1 MNAPSQTIKS
11 RLQMSL
17 PVGVLCMA
25 LAIVAAR
32 AESPGVLPDNS
43 QMRSVAPYAVCRN
56 QTYALC
62 AEASSFVFNNLAYA
76 ECQIEHGDSISA
88 PPFNYPVVN
97 FPGQPQQNICDLNA
111 QGVGNGFMASTFSL
125 PTDALKGGTGAVYTC
140 PGGSTGAYAQCE
152 GGICFK
158 STKGKSFP
166 GLPPLK
172 QNEIICSCPIT
183 KAINNSDPF
192 GYQIFGPYP
201 CQNDYFKNC
210 TAVTN
215 ELNGTI
221 IPVGAPTGAARLLTI
236 TLTGTNP
243 PLNECFQSN
252 GPPSPAGAGW
262 PPSSPTRP

>member
-11 RLQMSL
+11 RLQLSL
-17 PVGVLCMA
+17 PVGSLCMA

-88 PPFNYPVVN
+88 PPFNYPVVS

-221 IPVGAPTGAARLLTI
+221 IPVGAPTGAAR
-236 TLTGTNP
+236 TLDNHSDR
-243 PLNECFQSN
+243 NEST
-252 GPPSPAGAGW
+252 AE
-262 PPSSPTRP
+262 

>member
-1 MNAPSQTIKS
+1 MNAPSQSIKG

-17 PVGVLCMA
+17 SVGALCMT
-25 LAIVAAR
+25 LAIVAAH
-32 AESPGVLPDNS
+32 AESHGAPPGSSPG
-43 QMRSVAPYAVCRN
+43 PYAICKN

-62 AEASSFVFNNLAYA
+62 AEASSFVFNSLAYA

-88 PPFNYPVVN
+88 PPFNYPVV
-97 FPGQPQQNICDLNA
+97 GPQQDICDLNA

-125 PTDALKGGTGAVYTC
+125 PTDALKGGTGAIYTC

-158 STKGKSFP
+158 STKGKTFP
-166 GLPPLK
+166 GLPPLT

-201 CQNDYFKNC
+201 CQKDYFKNC

-221 IPVGAPTGAARLLTI
+221 IPVGAPTGAARILTI

-243 PLNECFQSN
+243 QLNECFQ
-252 GPPSPAGAGW
+252 
-262 PPSSPTRP
+262 

>member
-1 MNAPSQTIKS
+1 MNAPSQTIRS

-17 PVGVLCMA
+17 SVGALCVA
-25 LAIVAAR
+25 LAIVAAH
-32 AESPGVLPDNS
+32 AESLGAPPGSSLG
-43 QMRSVAPYAVCRN
+43 PYAICKN

-62 AEASSFVFNNLAYA
+62 AEASSFVFNNIAYA
-76 ECQIEHGDSISA
+76 ECQIEHGNSISA
-88 PPFNYPVVN
+88 PPFNYPVV
-97 FPGQPQQNICDLNA
+97 GPQQDICDLNA

-125 PTDALKGGTGAVYTC
+125 PTDALKGGTGAIYTC

-158 STKGKSFP
+158 STKGKTFP

-172 QNEIICSCPIT
+172 ENEIICSCPIT

-201 CQNDYFKNC
+201 CQKDYFKNC

-215 ELNGTI
+215 EQNGTI
-221 IPVGAPTGAARLLTI
+221 IPVGAPAGAARLLTV
-236 TLTGTNP
+236 TLTGSNP
-243 PLNECFQSN
+243 QLNECF
-252 GPPSPAGAGW
+252 
-262 PPSSPTRP
+262 SSEHW

>member
-1 MNAPSQTIKS
+1 MNAPRKTIKS

-17 PVGVLCMA
+17 SVGTLSMA
-25 LAIVAAR
+25 LAIVAAH

-43 QMRSVAPYAVCRN
+43 QMGNVIPYAICTN

-62 AEASSFVFNNLAYA
+62 AEATSFVFNGLAYA
-76 ECQIEHGDSISA
+76 ECQIKHGNSISA
-88 PPFNYPVVN
+88 PPFKYPVVN
-97 FPGQPQQNICDLNA
+97 PLGQPQQNICDLNE
-111 QGVGNGFMASTFSL
+111 QGRGNGFMASTFSL
-125 PTDALKGGTGAVYTC
+125 PTDAVKGGTGAIYTC

-166 GLPPLK
+166 GLPSLT
-172 QNEIICSCPIT
+172 QDEIICSCPIT
-183 KAINNSDPF
+183 KAINNHDPI

-201 CQNDYFKNC
+201 CQKDYFKNC
-210 TAVTN
+210 TTATN

-236 TLTGTNP
+236 TLTGTSP
-243 PLNECFQSN
+243 QLNECF
-252 GPPSPAGAGW
+252 SP
-262 PPSSPTRP
+262 

>member
-1 MNAPSQTIKS
+1 MKAPRQAIKS
-11 RLQMSL
+11 CLQMSL
-17 PVGVLCMA
+17 PVGALSMA
-25 LAIVAAR
+25 LAIVAAH

-43 QMRSVAPYAVCRN
+43 YAICRN

-76 ECQIEHGDSISA
+76 ECQIEHGNSISA

-97 FPGQPQQNICDLNA
+97 PLGQPQQNICTLNG

-140 PGGSTGAYAQCE
+140 PAGSTGAYAQCE

-158 STKGKSFP
+158 STSGKSFP
-166 GLPPLK
+166 GFPLLK

-183 KAINNSDPF
+183 KAINNGDPF

-201 CQNDYFKNC
+201 CQQDYFKNC

-221 IPVGAPTGAARLLTI
+221 IPVGAPTGAARILTI

-243 PLNECFQSN
+243 QVNECFQ
-252 GPPSPAGAGW
+252 
-262 PPSSPTRP
+262 

>member
-1 MNAPSQTIKS
+1 MNAPCQTIKS

-17 PVGVLCMA
+17 SVGALCMA
-25 LAIVAAR
+25 LAIAAAH
-32 AESPGVLPDNS
+32 AESPGVLPNNS
-43 QMRSVAPYAVCRN
+43 QRGNVVPYAICRN

-62 AEASSFVFNNLAYA
+62 AEASSFVNLAYA
-76 ECQIEHGDSISA
+76 ECQIEHGDSTSA
-88 PPFNYPVVN
+88 PPFNYPIN
-97 FPGQPQQNICDLNA
+97 ISTQPQQNICDLNA

-125 PTDALKGGTGAVYTC
+125 PTDVLKGGTGAVYTC
-140 PGGSTGAYAQCE
+140 PGGSTGAYAQCD

-158 STKGKSFP
+158 STKGKTFP

-201 CQNDYFKNC
+201 CQKDYFKNC

-221 IPVGAPTGAARLLTI
+221 IPVGAPTGAARILTI

-243 PLNECFQSN
+243 QLNECFQSV
-252 GPPSPAGAGW
+252 P
-262 PPSSPTRP
+262 